1 MLYFE
6 QQIKEYET
14 YKPPLTKTEDFNT
27 FWEDTLKESEQ
38 LPLQSHLVRED
49 YPIKQI
55 EAYKVTYQGFGGT
68 PIRGHYILPKD
79 AKENLP
85 CIVLYHGYGMDK
97 GSISDYMKWVIQGYA
112 VLAIDNR
119 GHGESSDDSGYMT
132 GTNGTWVLHGI
143 IEKAEYYY
151 RKVYIDNKRAID
163 FLFARPEIDK
173 SRICIY
179 GGSMGGGI
187 ALAVAA
193 LDNRPKLVIA
203 DVPNMCNIELAI
215 QLKLEGSLVSLEH
228 YLARYPEKVQ
238 QVFRNLSYFDNLN
251 FASMIKSKIR
261 VTIALKDP
269 ICPPQSIFGVYNHIA
284 SEKSYVVYPFTGHNV
299 GGISSHLDDTLK
311 YVNENL

>member
-6 QQIKEYET
+6 NQIKEYET
-14 YKPPLTKTEDFNT
+14 YKPALTKTKDFHT
-27 FWEDTLKESEQ
+27 FWENTLEESNR
-38 LPLQSHLVRED
+38 LPLQSKLERVD
-49 YPIKQI
+49 YPIKQVD
-55 EAYKVTYQGFGGT
+55 AYRVTYQGFGES
-68 PIRGHYILPKD
+68 PIKGYYLLPKD
-79 AKENLP
+79 ANGDTP
-85 CIVLYHGYGMDK
+85 CIVIYHGYGMDK
-97 GSISDYMKWVIQGYA
+97 SSISDYMKWVIQGIA

-143 IEKAEYYY
+143 LDKDEYYY
-151 RKVYIDNKRAID
+151 RKVYIDCKRAID
-163 FLFARPEIDK
+163 FLFSRPEIDK

-215 QLKLEGSLVSLEH
+215 QQKFEGSLVSLEN
-228 YLARYPEKVQ
+228 YLAKYPEKVH
-238 QVFRNLSYFDNLN
+238 QVFENLTYFDNLN

-261 VTIALKDP
+261 VTVALKDP
-269 ICPPQSIFGVYNHIA
+269 ICPPQTIFGVYNYIQA
-284 SEKSYVVYPFTGHNV
+284 EKSLVVLPFTGHNV
-299 GGISSHLDDTLK
+299 SLTSHVDDTLR
-311 YVNENL
+311 YVGENL